1 MGPLETPG
9 NNVSCLILFICGRE
23 SDFGVFLIFTK
34 LWTPNFSVLLQEQLS
49 SCSLPNYSCL
59 SSAPA
64 MAQVEVVFSGMHQH
78 PGNLEFSGVL
88 VLNTDMEVMQKTNV
102 T

>member
-1 MGPLETPG
+1 
-9 NNVSCLILFICGRE
+9 
-23 SDFGVFLIFTK
+23 
-34 LWTPNFSVLLQEQLS
+34 
-49 SCSLPNYSCL
+49 
-59 SSAPA
+59 